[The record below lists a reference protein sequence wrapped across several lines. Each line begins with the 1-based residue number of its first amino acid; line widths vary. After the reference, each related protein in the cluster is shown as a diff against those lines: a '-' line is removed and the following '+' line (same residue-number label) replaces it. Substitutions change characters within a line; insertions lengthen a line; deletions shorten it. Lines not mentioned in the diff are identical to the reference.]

1 VTIAGDHLPAMST
14 AWSEPAVVIVTGI
27 QAAGKSTIGRLLA
40 ETLARA
46 AFIDGDVLARLVVSG
61 RERMTPEPSEE
72 AVSQLHLRYRQAAA
86 LADSFHGAGFTAVMA
101 DNIYGPG
108 LVSQVDLV
116 CARPVI
122 VVVLAPSVEAVVER
136 ELARGTG
143 AYGHWMR
150 AAGLK
155 DAVAEFQGY
164 LAATPRIGL
173 WLDSSGMTPAA
184 TVNAIVAQA
193 WTEGRVR

>member
-1 VTIAGDHLPAMST
+1 MTLAGDHLPTMST

-40 ETLARA
+40 ERLARA
-46 AFIDGDVLARLVVSG
+46 AFIDGDVLARMVVSG
-61 RERMTPEPSEE
+61 REGMTPEPSEE
-72 AVSQLHLRYRQAAA
+72 AVLQLHLRFRQAAA
-86 LADSFHGAGFTAVMA
+86 LADSFHRAGFTSVMA

-122 VVVLAPSVEAVVER
+122 VVVLAPSAEAVVER

-150 AAGLK
+150 ATGLK
-155 DAVAEFQGY
+155 EAVAEFQGY
-164 LAATPRIGL
+164 LAVTPRIGL
-173 WLDSSGMTPAA
+173 WLDSTDQTPGA
-184 TVNAIVAQA
+184 TVDAIVARA